1 MVGGDDMNAWCCASL
16 VSVFGAFGGVVNAA
30 LSDTGLALP
39 HRDKESGV
47 WCPGAMLNIV
57 VGAFAAFAS
66 WSLYGSGAGIN
77 LGAESLR
84 TVIGFN
90 FSVLAGA
97 FLIGVGGAKWI
108 SSEVDKRLLKE
119 SVKVAAGSDKLPKEQ
134 TEQIAKGSAL
144 DVLKNVRVASAHH
157 VGAEAV

>member
-1 MVGGDDMNAWCCASL
+1 MNAWCCASL
-16 VSVFGAFGGVVNAA
+16 VSVFGALGGVVNAA
-30 LSDTGLALP
+30 LSDNGLALP
-39 HRDKESGV
+39 HTDKESGV
-47 WCPGAMLNIV
+47 WCPGAILNVV

-66 WSLYGSGAGIN
+66 WSLD
-77 LGAESLR
+77 ESLR

-97 FLIGVGGAKWI
+97 FVIGVGGAKWI

-119 SVKVAAGSDKLPKEQ
+119 SVKVAASSDKMPKEQ

-144 DVLKNVRVASAHH
+144 NVLNNIRTASAQC